1 MYKAQVTISVLL
13 FMCSLVSFSR
23 CRRIPYQR
31 DDTGDEEGKCGRYMD
46 VAVVGAGPAGTYS
59 AYRLRDEDLRIEV
72 FEYSNR
78 VGGRL
83 YTTRLPDAPDV
94 PVELGGMRFIPQV
107 HARVMRLVQELGLTS
122 RLFSLNYDNTV
133 DSRFYLRGKSY
144 LPQDL
149 VSGDIPYDLSPDEK
163 ANQGNIFRYYLWKL
177 TGYNG
182 TDVDEYKLMQLKVPD
197 GRYLYTIPIDEAISM
212 VGTKEGKNFI
222 LALDQFESD
231 SASDT
236 SLSFLENN
244 LGHYSGD
251 YPVLTLTAGMNS
263 IPQGLLKAFLKASP
277 RHRVT
282 MNRQLVSVSSHDEI
296 GYKLVFRKT
305 TTSDDVTRQRDSL
318 DIVCAKKIILAIP
331 KFALSQINWPPLREQ
346 RVMEA
351 INAVREIKVFK
362 TFLTFPRRWWLD
374 SSTYPAR
381 VTYSDLS
388 FSQFYDWGRSN
399 VTGHYIML
407 ASYADETRAQF
418 LGKLNAEGEPLN
430 GSVGGSHKVSRDVVD
445 KLLDDLAEAYETDRK
460 YVPQP
465 LSAMCQFWNSYP
477 FGGGWTVWKAGY
489 RYDDVI
495 STVQRP
501 SFTDDVFT

>member
-1 MYKAQVTISVLL
+1 MYKAQVTISVFL

-31 DDTGDEEGKCGRYMD
+31 DDTGDEEGRCGRYMD
-46 VAVVGAGPAGTYS
+46 VAVVGAGPSGTYS

-94 PVELGGMRFIPQV
+94 LVELGGMRFIPQV

-149 VSGDIPYDLSPDEK
+149 VSGDIPYDLSPEEK

-177 TGYNG
+177 TGYNE

-231 SASDT
+231 SAPDT

-244 LGHYSGD
+244 LG
-251 YPVLTLTAGMNS
+251 P
-263 IPQGLLKAFLKASP
+263 
-277 RHRVT
+277 
-282 MNRQLVSVSSHDEI
+282 
-296 GYKLVFRKT
+296 
-305 TTSDDVTRQRDSL
+305 
-318 DIVCAKKIILAIP
+318 
-331 KFALSQINWPPLREQ
+331 
-346 RVMEA
+346 
-351 INAVREIKVFK
+351 
-362 TFLTFPRRWWLD
+362 
-374 SSTYPAR
+374 
-381 VTYSDLS
+381 
-388 FSQFYDWGRSN
+388 
-399 VTGHYIML
+399 
-407 ASYADETRAQF
+407 
-418 LGKLNAEGEPLN
+418 
-430 GSVGGSHKVSRDVVD
+430 
-445 KLLDDLAEAYETDRK
+445 
-460 YVPQP
+460 
-465 LSAMCQFWNSYP
+465 
-477 FGGGWTVWKAGY
+477 Y
-489 RYDDVI
+489 R
-495 STVQRP
+495 
-501 SFTDDVFT
+501 